1 VTSELKLHSDTAC
14 SCTSSLPTLPY
25 TLLEHAAQQHTAH
38 YNTSQHNEQQVVF
51 ACHADT
57 ALALLGPSASAEES
71 SVLGAFQFAPNTTY
85 VHSDPALMPQRT
97 AAWSAW
103 NYLGGADVRAD
114 VTADVAAAVKPV
126 YVTYWVSVCSSLV
139 VVVTVDRQ

>member
-1 VTSELKLHSDTAC
+1 VKLYTAGLCARMLAPERSSAADTAV
-14 SCTSSLPTLPY
+14 LMLK
-25 TLLEHAAQQHTAH
+25 HAVQQHTAH
-38 YNTSQHNEQQVVF
+38 NTTQQVVF

-85 VHSDPALMPQRT
+85 VHSDPTLMPQRT

-126 YVTYWVSVCSSLV
+126 YVTYWVSGCSYCSING
-139 VVVTVDRQ
+139 R

>member
-1 VTSELKLHSDTAC
+1 
-14 SCTSSLPTLPY
+14 
-25 TLLEHAAQQHTAH
+25 
-38 YNTSQHNEQQVVF
+38 VF

-57 ALALLGPSASAEES
+57 ALALLGPAASAAES

-85 VHSDPALMPQRT
+85 VHSDPALMPLRT

-103 NYLGGADVRAD
+103 NYLGGADAGAD

-126 YVTYWVSVCSSLV
+126 YVTYWVSGCSSSVYCSCRL
-139 VVVTVDRQ
+139 

>member
-1 VTSELKLHSDTAC
+1 
-14 SCTSSLPTLPY
+14 
-25 TLLEHAAQQHTAH
+25 
-38 YNTSQHNEQQVVF
+38 VVF

-57 ALALLGPSASAEES
+57 ALALLGPAASAEES

-97 AAWSAW
+97 VAWSAW

-139 VVVTVDRQ
+139 VVVTVDRQQLLL